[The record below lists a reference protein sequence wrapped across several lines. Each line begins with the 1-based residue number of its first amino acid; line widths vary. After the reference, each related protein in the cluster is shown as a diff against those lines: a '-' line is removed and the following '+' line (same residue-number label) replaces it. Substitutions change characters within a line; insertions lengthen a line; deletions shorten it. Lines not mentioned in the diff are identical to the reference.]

1 MQFTCTEDGGGRRA
15 ASTKAILLSKLHRTH
30 RTSTHALWY
39 ARCVHLGR
47 GRSATAAVGIP

>member
-15 ASTKAILLSKLHRTH
+15 ASTKAILLSKLHRT
-30 RTSTHALWY
+30 STHALWY

-47 GRSATAAVGIP
+47 GCSATAAVGIP